1 MKPIISV
8 LPAAVFF
15 AVLGWLSAENKLQ
28 AHLAQAQKMEAV
40 GRLAGGAA
48 ARSEKFHTEKPGCRF

>member
-48 ARSEKFHTEKPGCRF
+48 AWLKNSIVIPGCRF